1 MSNMAEN
8 LAKTKLRQRRGS
20 GAAGPDL
27 VWGWSRAGGREREGD
42 PAWEW
47 SRAGGRERGTG
58 QGPVEGKDV
67 PGSVLSAST

>member
-27 VWGWSRAGGREREGD
+27 VWAGGREREGD
-42 PAWEW
+42 PAWGW
-47 SRAGGRERGTG
+47 SRAGERERGTG

-67 PGSVLSAST
+67 PGSGVSAST

>member
-27 VWGWSRAGGREREGD
+27 VWGWSRAGGRER
-42 PAWEW
+42 
-47 SRAGGRERGTG
+47 GTG